1 MDSIPKTLENIISDL
16 SKLPGIGR
24 RTAERLAIFLLES
37 DSLYLKSFS
46 KNIND
51 LDEKISECVICHCFI
66 DLDIDSHENK
76 CLVCSDDN
84 RNKKIVCLL
93 KKPSDVIVFERTGY
107 NGQYHILGNLIS
119 PIDGINEEDLN
130 IATLID
136 RINTDTD
143 IEEVLIATDASIE
156 GDSTALLITD
166 KLKDS
171 KVKIS
176 RLARGL
182 PIGGTIEHVDQTTL
196 SKSIDDRIEL
206 WYRCLQ

>member
-51 LDEKISECVICHCFI
+51 LDEKISECEICHCFI

-130 IATLID
+130 IATLIE

-143 IEEVLIATDASIE
+143 IEEILIATDASIE

-206 WYRCLQ
+206 

>member
-37 DSLYLKSFS
+37 DSLFLKSFS
-46 KNIND
+46 KNINN
-51 LDEKISECVICHCFI
+51 LDEKISECEICHCFI
-66 DLDIDSHENK
+66 DLGTDSTENQ
-76 CLVCSDDN
+76 CLICSDSS
-84 RNKKIVCLL
+84 RNQKIVCVL
-93 KKPSDVIVFERTGY
+93 KKPSDVIIFERTGY
-107 NGQYHILGNLIS
+107 NGLYHILGNLIS

-130 IATLID
+130 VTTLID
-136 RINTDTD
+136 RLNINDE
-143 IEEVLIATDASIE
+143 IQEILIATDASIE
-156 GDSTALLITD
+156 GDSTALLISE
-166 KLKDS
+166 KLKDNQ
-171 KVKIS
+171 VKIS

-206 WYRCLQ
+206 

>member
-51 LDEKISECVICHCFI
+51 LDEKISECEICHCFI

-143 IEEVLIATDASIE
+143 IEEILIATDASIE

-206 WYRCLQ
+206 

>member
-1 MDSIPKTLENIISDL
+1 MNSIPKTLENIISDL

-51 LDEKISECVICHCFI
+51 LDEKISECEICHCFI

-130 IATLID
+130 IATLIE

-143 IEEVLIATDASIE
+143 IEEILIATDASIE

-206 WYRCLQ
+206 